1 MLTHCRLETSSEI
14 AGGLAEEVIR
24 TFGEVRLRVY
34 GTSMVPSI
42 LPGDF
47 ISVRR
52 AGIQELSAGEIVLF
66 SRAARF
72 FVHRVVQRKALNGGN
87 SSAASCLITRG
98 DRLLYD
104 DPAVSAEQLLGRV
117 VLIERNNRQVPL
129 EARGSNH
136 PMVRVLQSSDCAT
149 SIYLW
154 LAAWRRTFLPR
165 RTICQA

>member
-1 MLTHCRLETSSEI
+1 MLTHGRLEASSEI

-52 AGIQELSAGEIVLF
+52 AGIPDISAGEIVLF
-66 SRAARF
+66 FRDARF
-72 FVHRVVQRKALNGGN
+72 FVHRVVRRISLSGGE
-87 SSAASCLITRG
+87 SSLITRG

-104 DPAVSAEQLLGRV
+104 DPAVSADQLLGRV

-129 EARGSNH
+129 EARGSHH
-136 PMVRVLQSSDCAT
+136 PIVRVLQSSDCAT
-149 SIYLW
+149 SVYLW
-154 LAAWRRTFLPR
+154 LAARRQTLLPG

>member
-52 AGIQELSAGEIVLF
+52 AGIQDISAGEIVLF
-66 SRAARF
+66 FRDARF
-72 FVHRVVQRKALNGGN
+72 FVHRVVRERSFSGRN
-87 SSAASCLITRG
+87 SPAADSLITRG

-104 DPAVSAEQLLGRV
+104 DPAVTADQLLGRV

-129 EARGSNH
+129 MARGTNH
-136 PMVRVLQSSDCAT
+136 PIVRVLQSSDRAT

-154 LAAWRRTFLPR
+154 LAARRRTLLPG
-165 RTICQA
+165 RTTCQA

>member
-34 GTSMVPSI
+34 GSSMVPSI

-52 AGIQELSAGEIVLF
+52 AGIQDISAGEIVLF
-66 SRAARF
+66 FRDARF
-72 FVHRVVQRKALNGGN
+72 FVHRVVQRISRGGGN
-87 SSAASCLITRG
+87 SPEASCLITRG

-104 DPAVSAEQLLGRV
+104 DPAVSADQLLGRV
-117 VLIERNNRQVPL
+117 VLIERHHRQVPL
-129 EARGSNH
+129 VAHGTN
-136 PMVRVLQSSDCAT
+136 PAIVRVLQSSDCAT

-154 LAAWRRTFLPR
+154 LAACRRTFLPR
-165 RTICQA
+165 RTTCQA

>member
-52 AGIQELSAGEIVLF
+52 AGIQDISAGEIVLF
-66 SRAARF
+66 FRDARF
-72 FVHRVVQRKALNGGN
+72 FVHRVIQRISLSGRN
-87 SSAASCLITRG
+87 SPAASLITRG

-104 DPAVSAEQLLGRV
+104 DPAVTADQLLGRII
-117 VLIERNNRQVPL
+117 LIERNNRQVPL
-129 EARGSNH
+129 MARGTNH
-136 PMVRVLQSSDCAT
+136 PIVRVLRSSDRAT

-154 LAAWRRTFLPR
+154 LAAWRRTLLPR
-165 RTICQA
+165 RTTCQA

>member
-52 AGIQELSAGEIVLF
+52 AGIPDISAGEIVLF
-66 SRAARF
+66 FRDARF
-72 FVHRVVQRKALNGGN
+72 FVHRVVRRTSPSGGDSPGE
-87 SSAASCLITRG
+87 SSLITRG

-104 DPAVSAEQLLGRV
+104 DPAVSADQLLGRV
-117 VLIERNNRQVPL
+117 VLIERNNRQIPL
-129 EARGSNH
+129 VARGSHH
-136 PMVRVLQSSDCAT
+136 PVVRLLQSSDCAT